1 MRVFTT
7 VQSLL
12 EAIARQEV
20 DPAFA
25 EVLLRRELR
34 RFDLYPQTPTGF
46 NLPVDL
52 TERSGKGVPPPDGDT
67 EECA

>member
-1 MRVFTT
+1 MSHTT
-7 VQSLL
+7 DLL
-12 EAIARQEV
+12 DAIARQEV

-46 NLPVDL
+46 GDL
-52 TERSGKGVPPPDGDT
+52 TERSGSGVQPPDGDT